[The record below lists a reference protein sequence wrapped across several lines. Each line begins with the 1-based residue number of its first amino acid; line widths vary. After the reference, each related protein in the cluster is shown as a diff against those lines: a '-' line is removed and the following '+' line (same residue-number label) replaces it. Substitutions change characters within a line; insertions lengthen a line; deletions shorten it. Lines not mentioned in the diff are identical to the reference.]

1 MKVNMI
7 NRKEVSKDSYVR
19 DLPNAFVYYMDD
31 EPHSVWQSVDV
42 GMEHSAL
49 SLHGVRSFI
58 SFFVNEY
65 SQPNKPDVII
75 FDKIMTV
82 DEVFNFNHDGVK
94 IVAVDDVEIAELNV
108 KF

>member
-7 NRKEVSKDSYVR
+7 KRGEVSKDTYVR
-19 DLPNAFVYYMDD
+19 DLPDAFVYYMDG
-31 EPHSVWQSVDV
+31 EPHSVWESVEI

-49 SLHGVRSFI
+49 SLHGVRAFV
-58 SFFVNEY
+58 SFFVNGHCL
-65 SQPNKPDVII
+65 PDKPDVII
-75 FDKIMTV
+75 IDKMMTV